1 MKRKLLSVILALA
14 MLCSL
19 MLVPAAA
26 AEPDGGNWYDGA
38 MSTWA
43 DRGVL
48 QGDAGGNLNPT
59 ANITRAEL
67 AVILDRIMGYQVK
80 GSNTF
85 ADVQDGAWYADA
97 VLKASTAGV
106 LQGDGAN
113 ARPSATITR
122 QEAMVMLARVMKL
135 SGEAGASA
143 GFADQDQI
151 ASWALDAVKS
161 MAAKGYVN
169 GSGGRIMPTA
179 NITRAEIAVM
189 LDNMF
194 AGYFDQAGTYTED
207 VDGAA
212 VISAGGVTLEN
223 LTVSGD
229 LIVAEGVGDGHVVLD
244 SVALGGRL
252 IIRGGGENSVVIKG
266 NSKIDEVIVAR
277 HEGKVRVAVQGGAA
291 VDVVYIDDGSSDVK
305 VEGAVETITVSA
317 PKITVSVDGAVNT
330 VAMEASA
337 EESTVVIMEDAKV
350 DTLTTA
356 AQNSKVTVNGTVDGV
371 TVSESAAAA
380 EVHVASGAEVEA
392 IAVAAPE
399 TALRVSGTVSS
410 VDVSETASST
420 GITVAS
426 GANVETVTT
435 AADSVSL
442 SGSGKVDTMTVTGGE
457 GVAVDKSTTVNK
469 VENQGAADVDVAGKD
484 VASGETGSNKPST
497 GGSSSGGGGSSGGS
511 SGPVYYT
518 VTFKSGDTT
527 ITTQSVVS
535 GGKATSPAADAQG
548 MPQVAEGSKLT
559 WYKDGEPFDL
569 ANTAITAN
577 TTLTAVVGSG
587 QFTAGDGTAA
597 YPYLIANAE
606 QFVAIETQRN
616 EMIAGP
622 VNYRL
627 IGTIDLSNQKSDFIT
642 YFRGV
647 LDGNGQ
653 KIIGFSSSA
662 EGWKSIIVDTLYD
675 VTIQDL
681 VLEQNGAQ
689 FTTLVGSI
697 NRYSAH
703 VGNVTFD
710 NVKITQKTPG
720 TVVDC
725 GNNDSP
731 YCNFAFAGTTLF
743 KDCVNEADFNFATY
757 GALYVGGYAHQGAT
771 VNFEGCT
778 NSGSLTGANV
788 ALFIGNPSGG
798 PATVSVTNCTNNGL
812 VHGVTTEG
820 WFSKLSGSS
829 VYSDLNSSVTV
840 GGNPIGADTPA
851 EIGLSIAKNEDGT
864 LTVTAENAGNVSYYL
879 VKSRA
884 SSSFKKTGSDGTEVS
899 GGSSYV
905 SIEERITVAEG
916 AALTTT
922 TPFGSYSK
930 FVDDTTYKSGQ
941 GESATD
947 VSFENAQTESYVGAR
962 YVVVDN
968 TVVFC
973 AEDMMASQATEGET
987 MTSATVNSAPRIIV
1001 EAYDASGVM
1010 LAELTVP
1017 YGELPSASSSSE
1029 DPAGA

>member
-97 VLKASTAGV
+97 VLKASATGV

-277 HEGKVRVAVQGGAA
+277 QEGKVRVAVQGGAA

-497 GGSSSGGGGSSGGS
+497 GGSSSGGGGSSG
-511 SGPVYYT
+511 PVYYT

-689 FTTLVGSI
+689 YTTLVGSI
-697 NRYSAH
+697 NRFSAH

-778 NSGSLTGANV
+778 NNGSLTGANV

-829 VYSDLNSSVTV
+829 VYDDLNSSVTV

-864 LTVTAENAGNVSYYL
+864 LTVTAENAGSVSYYL
-879 VKSRA
+879 VKARS
-884 SSSFKKTGSDGTEVS
+884 SSSFTKQGESEEDIVS

-905 SIEERITVAEG
+905 SIEERISASSES
-916 AALTTT
+916 LTTEM
-922 TPFGSYSK
+922 PFGTFSL
-930 FVDDTTYKSGQ
+930 FQDNVTYGK
-941 GESATD
+941 E
-947 VSFENAQTESYVGAR
+947 VSFDSANTEAYVGAR
-962 YVVVDN
+962 YVFVEGEN
-968 TVVFC
+968 TVVFSSQDLMD
-973 AEDMMASQATEGET
+973 AQATENEVFVTG
-987 MTSATVNSAPRIIV
+987 TVNSAPRIIV

-1017 YGELPSASSSSE
+1017 YGELPGASSSSE

>member
-97 VLKASTAGV
+97 VLKASAAGV

-135 SGEAGASA
+135 SGEDGASA

-277 HEGKVRVAVQGGAA
+277 QEGKVRVAVQGASA
-291 VDVVYIDDGSSDVK
+291 VDVVYVDDGADAVK
-305 VEGAVETITVSA
+305 IEGKVDTVTVAAAEAAVEVAGEVKTVEVAESA
-317 PKITVSVDGAVNT
+317 GGAALT
-330 VAMEASA
+330 VAK
-337 EESTVVIMEDAKV
+337 DAKV

-497 GGSSSGGGGSSGGS
+497 GGSSSGGGGS

-778 NSGSLTGANV
+778 NSGNLTGANV

-798 PATVSVTNCTNNGL
+798 PATVSVTNCTNSGL

-829 VYSDLNSSVTV
+829 VYDDLNSSVTV

-864 LTVTAENAGNVSYYL
+864 LTVTAENAGSVSYYL
-879 VKSRA
+879 VKARS
-884 SSSFKKTGSDGTEVS
+884 SSSFTKQGESEEDIVS

-905 SIEERITVAEG
+905 SIEERISASSES
-916 AALTTT
+916 LTTEM
-922 TPFGSYSK
+922 PFGTFSL
-930 FVDDTTYKSGQ
+930 FQDNVTYGK
-941 GESATD
+941 E
-947 VSFENAQTESYVGAR
+947 VSFDSANTEAYVGAR
-962 YVVVDN
+962 YVFVAGEN
-968 TVVFC
+968 TVVFSSQDLMD
-973 AEDMMASQATEGET
+973 AQATENEVFVTG
-987 MTSATVNSAPRIIV
+987 TVNSAPRIIV